1 MDKNITIVVN
11 NKSKKL
17 NNVKIIENKTVEN
30 ILNSNVAD
38 EVISRLDNEV
48 CKKFTKEI
56 SKINVDKIQDKT
68 RKQILKTLDCI
79 KKSFDD

>member
-68 RKQILKTLDCI
+68 RKQILL
-79 KKSFDD
+79 SA